1 MAVPWST
8 ADVDVY
14 VDEPWLLMRWDGVHK
29 CVHSEWKTFAT
40 SAELRISK
48 LRGIQ
53 AIKDHA
59 AIAYLSDVRNLGFIV
74 AADQLWFADT
84 WRPLAIREGLKHIAF
99 VTTSS
104 GFGRRTIEDVSLSL
118 DGDELQSRI
127 FGSVESA
134 HEWLMAVREVAD
146 RRASRER
153 RTSQERRASQPERR
167 VSRRSAA
174 DAQSPMRRP

>member
-1 MAVPWST
+1 
-8 ADVDVY
+8 
-14 VDEPWLLMRWDGVHK
+14 MRWDGVHK
-29 CVHSEWKTFAT
+29 YVHSEWKTFAT

-59 AIAYLSDVRNLGFIV
+59 ALAYLSDVRNIQLIV
-74 AADQLWFADT
+74 EVDQLWFKET

-104 GFGRRTIEDVSLSL
+104 GFGRRTIEDVALSL
-118 DGDELQSRI
+118 DGDDLRSST
-127 FGSVESA
+127 FGSVEA
-134 HEWLMAVREVAD
+134 AQVWLLKDGEVGD

-153 RTSQERRASQPERR
+153 RLSQERRVSQLERR

-174 DAQSPMRRP
+174 ATDSATR

>member
-1 MAVPWST
+1 MPVSGLANG
-8 ADVDVY
+8 DVY

-29 CVHSEWKTFAT
+29 YVHSEWKTFAT

-53 AIKDHA
+53 AIKDHS
-59 AIAYLSDVRNLGFIV
+59 AIAYLSDVRNLEFIL
-74 AADQLWFADT
+74 AADQQWFKET

-104 GFGRRTIEDVSLSL
+104 GFGRRTIEDVARSL
-118 DGDELQSRI
+118 DGDDLQSST
-127 FGSVESA
+127 FGSVEA
-134 HEWLMAVREVAD
+134 AQVWLLKAGEAAD

-153 RTSQERRASQPERR
+153 RMSHERRNSQKERR
-167 VSRRSAA
+167 VSLRSAA
-174 DAQSPMRRP
+174 TAKSTKR